1 MSDWDT
7 FEAFL
12 AEVQT
17 EDDAKG
23 RQDLVNALLRQRPEW
38 PWINGRRATFIH
50 NQSGTQSAAL
60 NLDTIKNDPPFAP
73 MTNVEGTSLWYV
85 NYEFELDDLLDYL
98 IAVDDPLTPLAGDP
112 NILQRVTQHWQAD
125 ALNPTQMKTAQ
136 IDVSV
141 LRMPRARPFPD
152 WSAMRAVPRG
162 MVMEHPLSSR
172 QLDFADRR
180 SWVYTPPDY
189 NDNVEYPLLILMDA
203 LWANGPLQVPYI
215 ADTLIKHGRMQPTI
229 IAMVQS
235 PPQEQ
240 KAAEM
245 ISNDRHGLFLLSE
258 LVPFVKSHYSVNPL
272 DIGIGG
278 VGLGAVAAAYATLI
292 NPTAFKHLIMISPPL
307 APQTKG
313 EESLANYRR
322 RFETA
327 GILPERIFQAVGRYE
342 TFARFLKPGRR
353 LAEVIQRR
361 NDVHFRFVEH
371 GSGHGLVAFKG
382 IFPEALAWTY
392 PAKESSF

>member
-12 AEVQT
+12 AEVQQ

-23 RQDLVNALLRQRPEW
+23 RQDLVNVLLRQHPNW

-60 NLDTIKNDPPFAP
+60 NLDTIKADPPFAP
-73 MTNVEGTSLWYV
+73 MSNIDGTTLWYIT
-85 NYEFELDDLLDYL
+85 YEFELDDLLDYL
-98 IAVDDPLTPLAGDP
+98 LAIDDPMTPLAGDP
-112 NILQRVTQHWQAD
+112 KIVERVTTYWKAD
-125 ALNPTQMKTAQ
+125 PLNETRMKTAQ
-136 IDVSV
+136 LDVSV
-141 LRMPRARPFPD
+141 LRMPNARPFPD
-152 WSAMRAVPRG
+152 WSSMRAVPRG
-162 MVMEHPLSSR
+162 TVMEHPLSSR
-172 QLDFADRR
+172 QLGFSDRR
-180 SWVYTPPDY
+180 LWVYTPPGY

-203 LWANGPLQVPYI
+203 LWCNGPLQVPYI
-215 ADTLIKHGRMQPTI
+215 ADALIKHKRMQPAI

-235 PPQEQ
+235 PPQEH
-240 KAAEM
+240 KPAEM

-258 LVPFVKSHYSVNPL
+258 LLPFVKSHYSVDPL
-272 DIGIGG
+272 DVGIGG
-278 VGLGAVAAAYATLI
+278 VGLAAVAAAHATLS

-307 APQTKG
+307 APQGKG
-313 EESLANYRR
+313 EDSLANYRR

-327 GILPERIFQAVGRYE
+327 AILRGRVFQAVGRYE
-342 TFARFLKPGRR
+342 AFARFLRPGRR

-361 NDVHFRFVEH
+361 GDVQFRFVEH

-382 IFPEALAWTY
+382 VFPEALAWVF
-392 PAKESSF
+392 PGEES